1 MVDYTHLPIL
11 EKLRQID
18 SRVQTLNDTVSMTQF
33 NVSPKML
40 NDLAEFVHARIE
52 EAKSELEYQKEAEV
66 G

>member
-18 SRVQTLNDTVSMTQF
+18 SRVQTLNDTVSMTQV

>member
-18 SRVQTLNDTVSMTQF
+18 SRVQTLNDTVSMTQV
-33 NVSPKML
+33 NVSPKIWQ
-40 NDLAEFVHARIE
+40 DLADFVHARIE
-52 EAKSELEYQKEAEV
+52 EAKSELEFQKETAV

>member
-1 MVDYTHLPIL
+1 MVDYAHLPIL

-18 SRVQTLNDTVSMTQF
+18 SRVQTLNDTVSMTQV

-52 EAKSELEYQKEAEV
+52 EAKAELEYQKEAEV

>member
-18 SRVQTLNDTVSMTQF
+18 SRVQTLNDTVSMTQV

-52 EAKSELEYQKEAEV
+52 EAKSELEYQQEAEV

>member
-1 MVDYTHLPIL
+1 MVDYAHLPIL

-18 SRVQTLNDTVSMTQF
+18 SRVQTLNDTVSMTQV

-52 EAKSELEYQKEAEV
+52 EAKSELEYQKEAEF

>member
-18 SRVQTLNDTVSMTQF
+18 SRVQTLNDTVSMTQA

>member
-18 SRVQTLNDTVSMTQF
+18 SRVQTLNDTVSMTQV

-52 EAKSELEYQKEAEV
+52 EAKSELEYQKEATV

>member
-1 MVDYTHLPIL
+1 MVDYAHLPIL

-18 SRVQTLNDTVSMTQF
+18 SRVQTLNDTVSMTQV

-52 EAKSELEYQKEAEV
+52 EAKSELEYQKEATV

>member
-18 SRVQTLNDTVSMTQF
+18 SRVQTLNDTVSMTQV

-40 NDLAEFVHARIE
+40 NHLAEFVHARIE

>member
-1 MVDYTHLPIL
+1 MVDYAHLPIL

-18 SRVQTLNDTVSMTQF
+18 SRVQTLNDTVSMTQV

>member
-18 SRVQTLNDTVSMTQF
+18 SRGQTLNDTVSMTQV

>member
-18 SRVQTLNDTVSMTQF
+18 SRVQTLNDTVSMTQA

-40 NDLAEFVHARIE
+40 NDLAEFVHTKIE

>member
-1 MVDYTHLPIL
+1 MVDYAHLPIL

-18 SRVQTLNDTVSMTQF
+18 SRVQTLNDTVSMTQA

-52 EAKSELEYQKEAEV
+52 EAKSELEYHKEATV